1 MRYMSKFYC
10 PKCHGLT
17 FSLRYMKKH
26 DWFKPKTSVQYC
38 EYCLTIRPEK
48 ECLKGVRELKKS
60 TGGDR
65 V

>member
-1 MRYMSKFYC
+1 
-10 PKCHGLT
+10 
-17 FSLRYMKKH
+17 MKKH
-26 DWFKPKTSVQYC
+26 DWFKPKTNAQYC

-48 ECLKGVRELKKS
+48 ECLRGVRELKKA